1 VPDAPPPLA
10 LLHEDHDLVAVAKPA
25 GEPVIAARGEPR
37 SACLQKRLESR
48 LRRRLW
54 VVHRIDRD
62 ASGVV
67 LFALNADAHRALSLA
82 FEHHQVAKTYA
93 AFVAGSVEPPR
104 GRIEVPLHDARKGK
118 TRPARPGEP
127 GAQPST
133 TEYATRKRWAVIP
146 RDVRLPGPEG
156 STVVSLLDV
165 HPLTGRHHQIRVH
178 LRSAGTPILFDPL
191 YGRGLMPEA
200 LAGAPCARL
209 ALHAR
214 KIDVP
219 DPRGGGRIVIEAPFA
234 PDLAALVEWLDA
246 HGHGEAVGFAP

>member
-1 VPDAPPPLA
+1 MSETLPPLA

-37 SACLQKRLESR
+37 SLCLQKRLESR

-82 FEHHQVAKTYA
+82 FEHREVAKTYT

-133 TEYATRKRWAVIP
+133 TEYATRKRWPVIP
-146 RDVRLPGPEG
+146 RDSRPPGPEG
-156 STVVSLLDV
+156 SAEVVSLLDV
-165 HPLTGRHHQIRVH
+165 HPLTGRHHQVRVH

-191 YGRGLMPEA
+191 YGRGLMPEV
-200 LAGAPCARL
+200 LTGAPCARL

-219 DPRGGGRIVIEAPFA
+219 APRGGGRVVVEAPFPA
-234 PDLAALVEWLDA
+234 DLAALVEWLDEHELPA
-246 HGHGEAVGFAP
+246 TAQ